1 MGWSAWQWSTAFI
14 SEIPL
19 KMSSL
24 SLYLCLILSLSLA
37 TYVSFSLS
45 LSLCLSIYLSIYLS
59 LYLSLSFSFF
69 SLFSRSKMLKCN
81 IWMIKTYFS
90 LQDVNPMNYNF
101 EPGTGSQTINTIS
114 GISGTGSQTINTISG
129 IFDEPWNLKIM
140 KTDLIISYSKN
151 ICIDICACILGQK
164 VLNK

>member
-1 MGWSAWQWSTAFI
+1 MDRHGI
-14 SEIPL
+14 LNLGHEIIKWWDGVHGNDPQL
-19 KMSSL
+19 SSL
-24 SLYLCLILSLSLA
+24 KSLSRWALSLSLSLS
-37 TYVSFSLS
+37 TYVSFSLSLSLPMSHSLS

-129 IFDEPWNLKIM
+129 IFDEPWNL
-140 KTDLIISYSKN
+140 
-151 ICIDICACILGQK
+151 
-164 VLNK
+164 